1 MFRVLLKK
9 YSDKFQLY
17 FNEKKIAII
26 GAGIAGLTLANFIK
40 KFTDHEFMVYERE
53 ESLSLEE
60 GYGIQLAINSVK
72 ILSQINFNKIN
83 DENVFYPKIIDFY
96 NIQNEKICDLNLS
109 KFNSIDSKYTT
120 LKRSTL
126 IELLKEDIYTQ
137 HLRFGKKIKEVSELK
152 DKVLI
157 KFDDNTNDLVDFV
170 VAADGIFSNTRS
182 FFEKKK
188 IEPKF
193 KKAVAVRLI
202 LNSKSELDINEEN
215 ISLMLGSNSHIV
227 LYPINKKKELN
238 MVCIMRCKKY
248 EPDNITH
255 LIQEIVLKQ
264 NPKLKNIFENEIKTW
279 PLYFS
284 PKIIP
289 SSNKKVFYI
298 GDAFNGFLPTIAQG
312 AGQSIESAFE
322 IFNLLTKDKLDKENN
337 YFEIRSKRAKI
348 IRSRSNFNFFA
359 FHFSSKIMQ
368 NVRNLFLKFLVKR
381 KFFVKRYLGKVY
393 KN

>member
-1 MFRVLLKK
+1 MKK
-9 YSDKFQLY
+9 KL
-17 FNEKKIAII
+17 AII

-40 KFTDHEFMVYERE
+40 KYSDHEFMLYERE

-60 GYGIQLAINSVK
+60 GYGIQLGVNAVK
-72 ILSQINFNKIN
+72 ILNQINFNKIN
-83 DENVFYPKIIDFY
+83 NEKIFHPKIIDFY

-109 KFNSIDSKYTT
+109 KFNSIESKYTT
-120 LKRSTL
+120 LQRSTL
-126 IELLKEDIYTQ
+126 IEFLKEDIYTQ

-170 VAADGIFSNTRS
+170 VAADGIFSSTRS
-182 FFEKKK
+182 FFEKKR

-193 KKAVAVRLI
+193 KKALALRII
-202 LNSKSELDINEEN
+202 LNAKSDFNINEEN

-238 MVCIMRCKKY
+238 MVCVMRCKKY
-248 EPDNITH
+248 EPDNIKQ
-255 LIQEIVLKQ
+255 LVQDVILKQ
-264 NPKLKNIFENEIKTW
+264 NSKLKNIFENEIKTW

-284 PKIIP
+284 PKIVP
-289 SSNKKVFYI
+289 STNKKVFYI
-298 GDAFNGFLPTIAQG
+298 GDAFNGFLPTLAQG

-322 IFNLLTKDKLDKENN
+322 IFNLLKNDKLDKDND
-337 YFEIRSKRAKI
+337 YFEVRSKRAKI
-348 IRSRSNFNFFA
+348 IRRRSNFNFFT
-359 FHFSSKIMQ
+359 FHFSNSIMQ
-368 NVRNLFLKFLVKR
+368 KIRNIFLKFLVKR

>member
-1 MFRVLLKK
+1 MK
-9 YSDKFQLY
+9 
-17 FNEKKIAII
+17 KKIAII
-26 GAGIAGLTLANFIK
+26 GAGIAGLTLANLLK
-40 KFTDHEFMVYERE
+40 KHTDHEFMVYERE

-60 GYGIQLAINSVK
+60 GYGIQLATNSIK
-72 ILSQINFNKIN
+72 ILNQINFDKIN
-83 DENVFYPKIIDFY
+83 NEKIFNPKTIDFY
-96 NIQNEKICDLNLS
+96 NIQNKKICDLNLS
-109 KFNSIDSKYTT
+109 KFNSPEAKYTT
-120 LKRSTL
+120 LQRSTL
-126 IELLKEDIYTQ
+126 IEFLKEDIYTQ
-137 HLRFGKKIKEVSELK
+137 HLRFGKKMKEVSELK

-170 VAADGIFSNTRS
+170 IAADGIFSNTRS
-182 FFEKKK
+182 FFETKKN
-188 IEPKF
+188 EPRF
-193 KKAVAVRLI
+193 KKAIAVRVI
-202 LNSKSELDINEEN
+202 LKSKSEFDINEEN

-248 EPDNITH
+248 EPDNVKQ
-255 LIQEIVLKQ
+255 LVQEIILKQ
-264 NPKLKNIFENEIKTW
+264 NPKFKNIFENEIKTW
-279 PLYFS
+279 PLYFT

-298 GDAFNGFLPTIAQG
+298 GDAFNGFLPTLAQG

-348 IRSRSNFNFFA
+348 IRSRSNFNFLV

>member
-1 MFRVLLKK
+1 MK
-9 YSDKFQLY
+9 
-17 FNEKKIAII
+17 KKIAII
-26 GAGIAGLTLANFIK
+26 GAGIAGLTLANLLK
-40 KFTDHEFMVYERE
+40 KHTNHEFMVYERE

-60 GYGIQLAINSVK
+60 GYGIQLATNSIK
-72 ILSQINFNKIN
+72 ILNQINFDKIN
-83 DENVFYPKIIDFY
+83 NEKIFHPKKIDFY
-96 NIQNEKICDLNLS
+96 NIQNKKICDLNLS
-109 KFNSIDSKYTT
+109 KFNSPEAKYTT
-120 LKRSTL
+120 LQRSTL
-126 IELLKEDIYTQ
+126 IEFLKEDIYTQ
-137 HLRFGKKIKEVSELK
+137 HLRFGKKMKEVSELK

-170 VAADGIFSNTRS
+170 IAADGIFSNTRS

-188 IEPKF
+188 NEPRF
-193 KKAVAVRLI
+193 KKAIAARVI
-202 LNSKSELDINEEN
+202 LKSKSEFDINEEN

-248 EPDNITH
+248 EPDNVKQ
-255 LIQEIVLKQ
+255 LVQEIILKQ
-264 NPKLKNIFENEIKTW
+264 NPKFKNIFEKEIKTW
-279 PLYFS
+279 PLYFT

-298 GDAFNGFLPTIAQG
+298 GDAFNGFLPTLAQG

-337 YFEIRSKRAKI
+337 YFEIRSKKAKI
-348 IRSRSNFNFFA
+348 IRNRSNFNFFA

-381 KFFVKRYLGKVY
+381 KFFIKRYLGKVY

>member
-1 MFRVLLKK
+1 MK
-9 YSDKFQLY
+9 
-17 FNEKKIAII
+17 KKIAII
-26 GAGIAGLTLANFIK
+26 GAGIAGLTLANLIK
-40 KFTDHEFMVYERE
+40 KYTDHEFMVYERE
-53 ESLSLEE
+53 ESLSLDE
-60 GYGIQLAINSVK
+60 GYGIQLATNSIK
-72 ILSQINFNKIN
+72 ILNQISFNKIN
-83 DENVFYPKIIDFY
+83 NEKIFHPKTIDFY
-96 NIQNEKICDLNLS
+96 NIQNKKICDLNLS
-109 KFNSIDSKYTT
+109 KFNSPEAKYTT
-120 LKRSTL
+120 LQRSTL
-126 IELLKEDIYTQ
+126 IEFLKEDIYTQ

-188 IEPKF
+188 VEPRF
-193 KKAVAVRLI
+193 KKAIAARVI

-215 ISLMLGSNSHIV
+215 ISLMFGANSHIV

-238 MVCIMRCKKY
+238 IVCIMRCKKY
-248 EPDNITH
+248 DPDNTKQ

-264 NPKLKNIFENEIKTW
+264 NPNLKNIFDNEMKTW
-279 PLYFS
+279 PLYFT
-284 PKIIP
+284 PKILP
-289 SSNKKVFYI
+289 STNKKVFYI
-298 GDAFNGFLPTIAQG
+298 GDAFNGFLPTLAQG

-322 IFNLLTKDKLDKENN
+322 IFNLLQNDKLDKENN

-348 IRSRSNFNFFA
+348 IRSRSNLNFFA
-359 FHFSSKIMQ
+359 FHFSSKITQ
-368 NVRNLFLKFLVKR
+368 NIRNLFLKFLIKR

>member
-1 MFRVLLKK
+1 MK
-9 YSDKFQLY
+9 
-17 FNEKKIAII
+17 KKIAII
-26 GAGIAGLTLANFIK
+26 GAGIAGLTLANLIK
-40 KFTDHEFMVYERE
+40 KYTNHEFMVYERE

-60 GYGIQLAINSVK
+60 GYGIQLATNSIK
-72 ILSQINFNKIN
+72 ILNQLGFDKI
-83 DENVFYPKIIDFY
+83 DKEKIFHPKIIDFY

-109 KFNSIDSKYTT
+109 KFNSSEAKYTT
-120 LKRSTL
+120 LQRSIL
-126 IELLKEDIYTQ
+126 IEFLKEDIYTQ

-170 VAADGIFSNTRS
+170 IAADGIFSNTRS
-182 FFEKKK
+182 FFEVKKN
-188 IEPKF
+188 EPRF
-193 KKAVAVRLI
+193 KKAIAVRII
-202 LNSKSELDINEEN
+202 LNSKSEFDINDEN
-215 ISLMLGSNSHIV
+215 ISLMIGSNSHIV

-248 EPDNITH
+248 DPDNVNH
-255 LIQEIVLKQ
+255 LVQEIVLKQ

-284 PKIIP
+284 PRITP

-298 GDAFNGFLPTIAQG
+298 GDAFNGFLPTLAQG
-312 AGQSIESAFE
+312 AGQSIESSFE
-322 IFNLLTKDKLDKENN
+322 IFNLLKNDKLDKENN

-348 IRSRSNFNFFA
+348 VRRRSNFNFFV

-368 NVRNLFLKFLVKR
+368 SIRNLFLKFLVKR

-393 KN
+393 KY